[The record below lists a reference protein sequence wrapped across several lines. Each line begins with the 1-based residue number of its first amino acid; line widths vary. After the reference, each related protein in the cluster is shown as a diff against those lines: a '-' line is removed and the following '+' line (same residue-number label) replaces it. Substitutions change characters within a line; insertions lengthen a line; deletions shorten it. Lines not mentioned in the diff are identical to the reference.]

1 MEQNL
6 WNKYN
11 TYYLEMPT
19 LAMSLD
25 ISRMRFEQSFIDSMQ
40 PKIDLALKEMKAL
53 EQGAIANP
61 DEGRMVGHYWLRN
74 TELSPNAEIKGLIE
88 DSISAIKS
96 FATDV
101 HSGKIKGEK
110 GKLFNKV
117 LVVGIG
123 GSALGPQLGYDALGS
138 AENKCELYFCD
149 NTDPDGIERLYQEL
163 KGSLDQT
170 LVLVISKSGGTVETR
185 NGMLEIEARYKLDGL
200 SFAKH
205 AVAITCDG
213 SKLDKHSKDSSWLKQ
228 LYMWDWVGGRTSL
241 LSAVGLVPLS
251 LMGANVDDLLSGAG
265 EMDSVTRENDPLKN
279 PAMLLSLMWHFA
291 GNGKGEKDMVIL
303 PYKDRLV
310 LFSKYLQQLIMES
323 VGKEKDLDGKV
334 VNQGIAVYGNK
345 GSTDQHAY
353 IQQLRDGLNNFFAV
367 FIRVL
372 ENVSSVTGKF
382 NNLQVEDQLTSG
394 DYLSGF
400 YQGTRKALYEN
411 GRDSITISVESLNPK
426 TLGAMIALFER
437 AVGYYASFVRI
448 NAYHQPGVEAG
459 KKAATKV
466 VEIQKV
472 VMNYLVG
479 NKGEHTADAIS
490 KALKIEDDVET
501 VYLTLEHLM
510 TNFENVKKTDLGK
523 PSESTFSYSK

>member
-6 WNKYN
+6 WSKFNA
-11 TYYLEMPT
+11 YYLEMPT
-19 LAMSLD
+19 LGMSLD
-25 ISRMRFEQSFIDSMQ
+25 ISRMRFDENFIKSMKPQ
-40 PKIDLALKEMKAL
+40 IDLALNEMVAL
-53 EQGAIANP
+53 EKGEIANP

-74 TELSPNAEIKGLIE
+74 VDLSPTGEIKNLITS
-88 DSISAIKS
+88 SISEIKN
-96 FATDV
+96 FTKEV
-101 HSGKIKGEK
+101 HSGKVKGEK
-110 GKLFNKV
+110 GKNFTKV

-138 AENKCELYFCD
+138 ASNKCELYFCD
-149 NTDPDGIERLYQEL
+149 NTDPDGIERLYQTL

-170 LVLVISKSGGTVETR
+170 LVLIISKSGGTVETR
-185 NGMLEIEARYKLDGL
+185 NGMLELEARYKLEGL
-200 SFAKH
+200 TFAKH

-213 SKLDKHSKDSSWLKQ
+213 SKLDQYSKDSGWVKQ
-228 LYMWDWVGGRTSL
+228 LYMWDWVGGRMSL

-251 LMGANVDDLLSGAG
+251 LMGADIEELLTGAG
-265 EMDSVTRENDPLKN
+265 EMDEVTRETNELKN
-279 PAMLLSLMWHFA
+279 PAMLLALMWHFA
-291 GNGKGEKDMVIL
+291 GNGKGAKDMVIL

-323 VGKEKDLDGKV
+323 IGKEKDLDGNV

-353 IQQLRDGLNNFFAV
+353 IQQLREGLNNFFAV

-372 ENVSSVTGKF
+372 ENVSTITGEF

-411 GRDSITISVESLNPK
+411 GRDSITISVDSLNAK

-466 VEIQKV
+466 VEVQKMV
-472 VMNYLVG
+472 VNYLKST
-479 NKGEHTADAIS
+479 KGAYTADSIS
-490 KALKIEDDVET
+490 KAINIEEDVET
-501 VYLTLEHLM
+501 IYLTLEHL
-510 TNFENVKKTDLGK
+510 VKNAGK
-523 PSESTFSYSK
+523 LTKIKGTKPVEDKFTYTA